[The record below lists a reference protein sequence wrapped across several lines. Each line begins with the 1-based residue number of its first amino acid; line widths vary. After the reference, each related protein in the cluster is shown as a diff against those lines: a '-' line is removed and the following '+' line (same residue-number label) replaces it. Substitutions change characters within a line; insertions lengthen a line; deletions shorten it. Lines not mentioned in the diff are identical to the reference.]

1 MYQNHSEY
9 RLTQALQI
17 IALAVQFSLSRIRC
31 FWYDCG
37 MKKLRCALY
46 GRVSTRKERG
56 LQNPENQL
64 RQLREF
70 AASQNWDVTGEYVDH
85 ESGTK
90 ADRPEFLRMMEA
102 ASKRQFDVLLFW
114 SVDRFSRE
122 GIVPVLSNLK
132 RLSGYGVKYRSYQ
145 EPFIDT
151 LGEFGDLL
159 AAFVAKIAELERK
172 RIQARIHAG
181 LDRARSQGK
190 VLGRRRLVVD
200 RSKVWA
206 LRDRGKSIR
215 EIGEALGLSHGTVQ
229 RAIEA
234 RGLAHS

>member
-1 MYQNHSEY
+1 
-9 RLTQALQI
+9 
-17 IALAVQFSLSRIRC
+17 
-31 FWYDCG
+31 
-37 MKKLRCALY
+37 MKKLRCVLY
-46 GRVSTRKERG
+46 ARVSTRKERG

-70 AASQNWDVTGEYVDH
+70 AESQSWDITSEYIDH
-85 ESGTK
+85 ESGSK
-90 ADRPEFLRMMEA
+90 ADRPEFLRMMDA

-122 GIVPVLSNLK
+122 GIIPVLRNLK

-151 LGEFGDLL
+151 MGEFGDLL

-172 RIQARIHAG
+172 RIRARIHAG
-181 LDRARSQGK
+181 LERARAQGK

-206 LRDRGKSIR
+206 LKDSGKSIR

-229 RAIEA
+229 RSLQA
-234 RGLAHS
+234 RGVVVAQ

>member
-1 MYQNHSEY
+1 
-9 RLTQALQI
+9 
-17 IALAVQFSLSRIRC
+17 
-31 FWYDCG
+31 
-37 MKKLRCALY
+37 MKKLRCVLY
-46 GRVSTRKERG
+46 ARVSTRKERG

-70 AASQNWDVTGEYVDH
+70 AATQGWEVTTEYVDR
-85 ESGTK
+85 ESGSK
-90 ADRPEFLRMMEA
+90 ADRPEFLRMMES

-122 GIVPVLSNLK
+122 GIIPVLTNLK

-172 RIQARIHAG
+172 RIRARIHAG
-181 LDRARSQGK
+181 LARARAEGK

-200 RSKVWA
+200 RSKIWA
-206 LRDRGKSIR
+206 LKDSGKSIR
-215 EIGEALGLSHGTVQ
+215 EIKDALGLSHGTVQ
-229 RAIEA
+229 RAIQA
-234 RGLAHS
+234 RAEVTQ